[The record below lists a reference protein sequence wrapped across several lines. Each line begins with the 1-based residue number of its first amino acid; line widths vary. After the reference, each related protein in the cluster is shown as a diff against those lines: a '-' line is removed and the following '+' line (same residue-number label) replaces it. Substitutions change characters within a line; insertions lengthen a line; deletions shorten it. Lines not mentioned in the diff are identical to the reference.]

1 MSVAPLPSAPRSTGN
16 PFAGVD
22 VAAAAGLEVRPGAPR
37 PVFDQEVWDLSGLV
51 GAPVTMGAH
60 RKILDCTRIVNHRWR
75 TVAREYLL
83 ARIAPR
89 HPAVTTLPSAFRAPF
104 NPTSLWGELNHLAR
118 WFDHLHHAGLV
129 SLAEVGQEH
138 CDTYLEEVSW
148 TTTGTRRRMRPVVVA
163 AFVRS
168 AQVLT
173 LYADILS
180 DTYTPGFRPW
190 GARGA
195 DDVAGYVRTKTNL
208 VLPVPDA
215 LLRPMLADA
224 LYLVDTIGPH
234 LAPEAERART
244 ADQQEVASRRYLA
257 VEELPLLAEAIETHR
272 AAGVPAPCL
281 AAGTVTKRLAAGWEP
296 DDPLLGVAWH
306 SVVVA
311 AVGAMGQRRDLE
323 RLRPALQR
331 WVAECGTEQRWCR
344 SAGLVGRLDTD
355 ELVPWSLPTDR
366 DHLASMVSTVTS
378 AALYVTSVL
387 SGMPSSELHE
397 LTARAARREERPG
410 GAARYRVVSRR
421 IKGEAFGG
429 VEDSW
434 VVLEDVFR
442 ALRIAEA
449 LTGAAP
455 GGLLFAKESNVA
467 HARYTRMRSW
477 INGPAGQRLG
487 LMAIPDGPVNP
498 RALRRT
504 LALSIAQR
512 PHGLMAAKV
521 HLKHVSVATTEGY
534 AARPG
539 GHQAAFLAEVAAGRA
554 SRTRTPDRRRLPRLP
569 PRCPAVRERGTRSAG
584 LLRGRR
590 PGPGRPRRRAGH
602 RHRRPASRAPP
613 ASQGRDP
620 PRRRRQLLLVL
631 RPEES
636 PVPRAGRHP
645 RRGRA
650 DDRDV
655 RLGPLPPGH
664 PSPRAPPSLSRPCHL
679 HKGRLPRQPPAVQT
693 RTGPCSSRVRSGH
706 RRRCGDRQG
715 RHPGQRQPW
724 PLTPA
729 RTSRQGSGP
738 P

>member
-1 MSVAPLPSAPRSTGN
+1 MSVAPLPSAPSSTGH

-60 RKILDCTRIVNHRWR
+60 RKILDFTRIVNHRWR

-89 HPAVTTLPSAFRAPF
+89 HPAVATLPGAFRAPF

-195 DDVAGYVRTKTNL
+195 DDVAGYVRTKVNL

-215 LLRPMLADA
+215 LLRPLLADT

-234 LAPEAERART
+234 LAPEAGRART
-244 ADQQEVASRRYLA
+244 ADQREVASRRYLA
-257 VEELPLLAEAIETHR
+257 VEELPLLAEAIETLR

-323 RLRPALQR
+323 RLRPSLQR

-344 SAGLVGRLDTD
+344 NAALVGRLDTED
-355 ELVPWSLPTDR
+355 LVPWSLPTDR
-366 DHLASMVSTVTS
+366 DHLASMISTVTS

-387 SGMPSSELHE
+387 SGMRSSELHE
-397 LTARAARREERPG
+397 LTIGAARREERPG
-410 GAARYRVVSRR
+410 AAVRYRVVSRR

-434 VVLEDVFR
+434 VVLEDVYR
-442 ALRIAEA
+442 ALRVAEA
-449 LTGAAP
+449 ITGAQP

-467 HARYTRMRSW
+467 HARYTRMRAW

-504 LALSIAQR
+504 LVLSIAQR

-539 GHQAAFLAEVAAGRA
+539 GHQAAFLAEVSAAEQAEHERLTVAAYHDYRRGGLPSGKGARDLLACFEAVDRA
-554 SRTRTPDRRRLPRLP
+554 LADHDAGPVTVIDDRRVERLLRAKAETLHVGVANYCWFSDPRKALCLKLAGTPDAAEPMIGMCDSARCPQATHHPQHRQAWADHANATKVTFLDNPRLSKP
-569 PRCPAVRERGTRSAG
+569 ERARAQAVFDRATAVVAEIDQANTPDSDSH
-584 LLRGRR
+584 GR
-590 PGPGRPRRRAGH
+590 
-602 RHRRPASRAPP
+602 
-613 ASQGRDP
+613 
-620 PRRRRQLLLVL
+620 
-631 RPEES
+631 
-636 PVPRAGRHP
+636 
-645 RRGRA
+645 
-650 DDRDV
+650 
-655 RLGPLPPGH
+655 
-664 PSPRAPPSLSRPCHL
+664 
-679 HKGRLPRQPPAVQT
+679 
-693 RTGPCSSRVRSGH
+693 
-706 RRRCGDRQG
+706 
-715 RHPGQRQPW
+715 
-724 PLTPA
+724 
-729 RTSRQGSGP
+729 
-738 P
+738 

>member
-1 MSVAPLPSAPRSTGN
+1 MSVAPLPFAPISTGH
-16 PFAGVD
+16 PFAAVD
-22 VAAAAGLEVRPGAPR
+22 VAAAAGLEVRPGAPS

-60 RKILDCTRIVNHRWR
+60 RKIVDFTRIVNHRWR

-89 HPAVTTLPSAFRAPF
+89 HPAVATLPRAFRAPL
-104 NPTSLWGELNHLAR
+104 NPTSLWGELTHLAR

-168 AQVLT
+168 TQVLT

-190 GARGA
+190 GARSA
-195 DDVAGYVRTKTNL
+195 DDVAGYVRTNTNL
-208 VLPVPDA
+208 VLPVPDT
-215 LLRPMLADA
+215 LLRPVLADT
-224 LYLVDTIGPH
+224 LYLVDTVGPH
-234 LAPEAERART
+234 LAPEAGRARA

-257 VEELPLLAEAIETHR
+257 VEELPLLAEAIEALR

-281 AAGTVTKRLAAGWEP
+281 AAGKLAKRLAAGWEP

-311 AVGAMGQRRDLE
+311 AVGAMGERRDLE
-323 RLRPALQR
+323 RLRPGLER

-344 SAGLVGRLDTD
+344 NAALVGRLDTE
-355 ELVPWSLPTDR
+355 ELVPWSLPTNR
-366 DHLASMVSTVTS
+366 DHLASMISTVTS
-378 AALYVTSVL
+378 AALYVTSAL
-387 SGMPSSELHE
+387 SGMRSSELHE
-397 LTARAARREERPG
+397 LTAGAARREERPG

-434 VVLEDVFR
+434 VVLEDVYR
-442 ALRIAEA
+442 ALRMAEA
-449 LTGAAP
+449 ITGAQP

-467 HARYTRMRSW
+467 QARYTRMLAW

-521 HLKHVSVATTEGY
+521 QLKHVSVATTEGY

-539 GHQAAFLAEVAAGRA
+539 GHQAAFLAEVSAVEQAEHDRLTVAAYHDYRRGVLPSGKGARELLACFEAVDRA
-554 SRTRTPDRRRLPRLP
+554 LADHDAGPVTVIDDRRVERLLRAQAETLHVGVANYCWFSDPRKALCLKLAGTPDAAQPLIGMCDSARCPQATHHPEHRKAWADHANATKVTFLDNPRLSKP
-569 PRCPAVRERGTRSAG
+569 ERARAQAVFDRATAVVAAIDEAATPDSDS
-584 LLRGRR
+584 RGR
-590 PGPGRPRRRAGH
+590 
-602 RHRRPASRAPP
+602 
-613 ASQGRDP
+613 
-620 PRRRRQLLLVL
+620 
-631 RPEES
+631 
-636 PVPRAGRHP
+636 
-645 RRGRA
+645 
-650 DDRDV
+650 
-655 RLGPLPPGH
+655 
-664 PSPRAPPSLSRPCHL
+664 
-679 HKGRLPRQPPAVQT
+679 
-693 RTGPCSSRVRSGH
+693 
-706 RRRCGDRQG
+706 
-715 RHPGQRQPW
+715 
-724 PLTPA
+724 
-729 RTSRQGSGP
+729 
-738 P
+738 